1 RATLSCD
8 DIPRSEGRAT
18 LRWMTIAV
26 AAIMLVGLASIYQ
39 SARVVVDTSERRS
52 NFVSAVTHE
61 LKTPLTNIRMYI
73 EMLEQG
79 MARTPQREQEYYR
92 ILGEETTRLSRLITN
107 VLEFS
112 RLESRRRKLDLAQ
125 GDFHDV
131 LVRVRELMAD
141 TLEKEGF
148 ELVID
153 APDEVPLFGYDPEV
167 MVGVVMNLMENSVKF
182 GARCGEKRITIHV
195 QPHGGKV
202 RVAVSDTGPGIPPHA
217 LKHVFD
223 DFYRAEDEMTRST
236 KGTGIGLALVK
247 KFVTAMG
254 GVVRAERNK
263 GPGCTISM
271 TFPVAKTKG

>member
-1 RATLSCD
+1 
-8 DIPRSEGRAT
+8 
-18 LRWMTIAV
+18 
-26 AAIMLVGLASIYQ
+26 
-39 SARVVVDTSERRS
+39 
-52 NFVSAVTHE
+52 
-61 LKTPLTNIRMYI
+61 MYI

-271 TFPVAKTKG
+271 TFPVVKTKG